1 MHNKSSSYLA
11 SPNSKSLIK
20 SSADSL
26 LFSKSQINFS
36 QNSTSLH
43 EINSPNKSAISQSLQ
58 IDFCLEQ
65 IEKDIKALDQSFG
78 FQWDEELSLIFAV
91 KCIKQATQKLKL
103 LKESILDQS
112 QEKPALLFLKL
123 KKLEI
128 NLSLR
133 EKMITESEQSQNEE
147 KKRLE
152 NERKQIEDQKTRI
165 KEEKKMIE
173 DSWGRIQ
180 EENGKV
186 AINMKK
192 LDKKYEMIMETLN
205 TINSKSLENL
215 EQASN
220 DEAIEAHNSP
230 DNHKSQNQ
238 DLKRLQEQLAYE
250 RTEVH
255 QMKLDLQQ
263 ERSQYE
269 AERKE
274 FIRMRKEFQEISEK
288 SFNVQKE
295 LLQSP
300 KASKTSE
307 ILEAQL
313 IEITNLKKN
322 LIHAQEQCF
331 NEHQSLK
338 QEYSKKLEDLLNSH
352 KTLKC
357 KFEELAAKEKALES
371 FSSDLENEKL
381 SFQSLISISKS
392 SEKMRESYETLQ
404 SSWEDLQS
412 EYCERSKMLEVKENL
427 IKTQEKSLNCVLEAN
442 REDLMEIYSDIKVRL
457 QEILEEESQVLKIQ
471 RHAVKVKK
479 ENEITA
485 ELLKTIHEELIQ
497 HQSYLEAEHEKLKDE
512 RKQVEIIFF
521 KLENQAKNLE
531 IKEGQVLDS
540 MKQFRVLDF

>member
-152 NERKQIEDQKTRI
+152 YERKQIEDQKTRI

-192 LDKKYEMIMETLN
+192 LDKKYEMIM
-205 TINSKSLENL
+205 
-215 EQASN
+215 
-220 DEAIEAHNSP
+220 
-230 DNHKSQNQ
+230 
-238 DLKRLQEQLAYE
+238 
-250 RTEVH
+250 
-255 QMKLDLQQ
+255 
-263 ERSQYE
+263 
-269 AERKE
+269 
-274 FIRMRKEFQEISEK
+274 
-288 SFNVQKE
+288 
-295 LLQSP
+295 
-300 KASKTSE
+300 
-307 ILEAQL
+307 
-313 IEITNLKKN
+313 
-322 LIHAQEQCF
+322 
-331 NEHQSLK
+331 
-338 QEYSKKLEDLLNSH
+338 
-352 KTLKC
+352 
-357 KFEELAAKEKALES
+357 
-371 FSSDLENEKL
+371 
-381 SFQSLISISKS
+381 
-392 SEKMRESYETLQ
+392 
-404 SSWEDLQS
+404 
-412 EYCERSKMLEVKENL
+412 
-427 IKTQEKSLNCVLEAN
+427 
-442 REDLMEIYSDIKVRL
+442 
-457 QEILEEESQVLKIQ
+457 
-471 RHAVKVKK
+471 
-479 ENEITA
+479 
-485 ELLKTIHEELIQ
+485 
-497 HQSYLEAEHEKLKDE
+497 
-512 RKQVEIIFF
+512 
-521 KLENQAKNLE
+521 
-531 IKEGQVLDS
+531 
-540 MKQFRVLDF
+540 